1 MKNDNL
7 KEQYRINERIRVREV
22 RLVGDNIETGVYPIA
37 QALKI
42 AEEQGMDLVE
52 ISPNAAPPVCRVID
66 YQKFLYQQKKRQKE
80 QKAKSVKV
88 VVKEIRFGPQTDD
101 HDYNFKLKHAKGFL
115 EEGSKVKAYVFFK
128 GRSILF
134 KEQGEVLLLRFANDL
149 EDYGKVEQ
157 LPALAYARYL
167 NCTNRTETDACGR
180 CPSCLKYDELAH
192 PDLHFVFPIVAKKEK
207 KKEVCDDY
215 LSEWR
220 GFLKEHPYFNM
231 DEWLDYIEAGNSQAI
246 IYSKESDEII
256 HKLSLK
262 IYEAEYRI
270 LMVWL
275 PEKLHPTCAN
285 KLLKII
291 EEPPMK
297 TVILM
302 VSETPDLILG
312 TIQSRAQRIH
322 IRPIETDAI
331 MNAMVSRFGLSPDD
345 AKHVAHLSSGS
356 FIKAMEAISL
366 GEENK
371 FFLEQ
376 FKAMMRNSWA
386 RNVKGMKA
394 MADVMAGIGRERQK
408 NFLSYCQ
415 HLIRENFMYRFQ
427 SPELNYM
434 NLDEASFSVKFS
446 PFVNERN
453 VIDLMEELAK
463 AERHITQNVNA
474 KMVFFDL
481 SLRITV
487 LIKR

>member
-1 MKNDNL
+1 MYFKDIIGQEEV
-7 KEQYRINERIRVREV
+7 KE
-22 RLVGDNIETGVYPIA
+22 RLRQSTRTGIVPHA
-37 QALKI
+37 QLFT
-42 AEEQGMDLVE
+42 EQGGAGAFPL
-52 ISPNAAPPVCRVID
+52 
-66 YQKFLYQQKKRQKE
+66 
-80 QKAKSVKV
+80 
-88 VVKEIRFGPQTDD
+88 
-101 HDYNFKLKHAKGFL
+101 
-115 EEGSKVKAYVFFK
+115 
-128 GRSILF
+128 
-134 KEQGEVLLLRFANDL
+134 
-149 EDYGKVEQ
+149 
-157 LPALAYARYL
+157 ALAYARYL
-167 NCTNRTETDACGR
+167 NCTSRTETDACGR